1 MRFFNRKIYK
11 FFLMALSGIMM
22 AAVLMGCQSEED
34 DVIVLRVSNWEEYMD
49 EGDWDEEEAMD
60 INDEVTIYGENSLVE
75 DYEEWFYETY
85 GKKVR
90 VEYSTF
96 GTNEELYNQIT
107 LGDVYDLVCPSE
119 YMIMKMMTE
128 DMVVPFSDS
137 FYDMENENNY
147 YVRNVSPY
155 INERLQ
161 NLSINGQS
169 LDKYASC
176 YMWGTLGIVYNPD
189 YVSEEEASHWDLLIN
204 PDYYK
209 QVTIKDSVR
218 DAYFAGNAIYNY
230 DALMDEEF
238 INSEDYF
245 EQLDGLLNATD
256 KTTVDGVEAILS
268 AAQKNVYSFETDSG
282 KADMVTGKVVANQ
295 QWSGDAVYTL
305 DQAEEDDVILCYAA
319 PIEATNLW
327 FDGWCML
334 EKGIDGDADK
344 QMAAEAFVNF
354 MARPDNAI
362 RNMYYIGYT
371 SSIAGVTDGLILD
384 FIEYMYGAED
394 EDDAVEYEIGY
405 FFGEE
410 SLTVMTPEDQINRQ
424 FGAQYPTK
432 EIVDRSV
439 VMAYFDK
446 EGNERINRMWTNV
459 RCFDLDTLFN

>member
-155 INERLQ
+155 INERLR

-189 YVSEEEASHWDLLIN
+189 YVSEEEASHWDLLID

-230 DALMDEEF
+230 DVLMDEEF
-238 INSEDYF
+238 INSDDYF

-256 KTTVDGVEAILS
+256 KATVDGVEAILS